1 MPAPQPTTTPQLP
14 PAGTAWQDVL
24 AAHVALAVTDV
35 QGRFIQ
41 ANAALCALSGY
52 AADDLLGQPASLF
65 ATERHTPAFFAA
77 LLRTVR
83 ETGSWRGELC
93 NRSRDGTLFWTDTT
107 VIAQHDAE
115 GHTRT
120 HVVLYHDITPA
131 KRTAQALE
139 DDQDRCYRLL
149 ALSTDWLWEQDAGL
163 RFTRVTGG
171 PEDACAAQA
180 LMLGRQRWELDVD
193 LRDDGWTEH
202 RATVEAHQPF
212 RNFEYRL
219 RVGRARDTWRW
230 YNVSGEPVFDDAGAF
245 AGYRGVSREITTG
258 RTMQDRLW
266 RLANLDTL
274 TGLPNRMMF
283 QERLAQAVQDGHA
296 RHQPFALALLDL
308 DNFKE
313 INDTLGHDGGDALLC
328 AVARRINRVLRQSD
342 LVARI
347 GGDEFAIILHG
358 ANSVA
363 SLLRPLDALRNT
375 MAEPIPVGHE
385 ERRCTFSMGLTLFP
399 DDAQDGS
406 DLVKNADIA
415 LYRAKAAG
423 RNRVEFFQLDMR
435 SAVQRRVSLCR
446 EMELALQQDDL
457 LMHYQ
462 PVVDLAQGRVIGVE
476 ALLRWRHATLGLL
489 TPGTFARAFDDPGL
503 AARLGQRVVQLT
515 VAQARR
521 WLDEGLNF
529 GRLAINVVAADFASE
544 RFADNLAQVLQAHN
558 VPATCM
564 AVEVTEG
571 MFLGRPASQATAM
584 LQALHGMGVELA
596 FDDFGTGYAS
606 LTHLKNL
613 PIDRLKIDRS
623 FITDLTHDEAD
634 ASIVLAIIQLGKSLG
649 KAITAEGVETEQ
661 QTTLLRRM
669 GCDVHQGFAHA
680 RPMPAAEIAGFVQRF
695 ALQQR
700 AAAGMYRWPLRI
712 ATRPPEAPLLP
723 SHALPALPGGHRSS
737 NAPR

>member
-93 NRSRDGTLFWTDTT
+93 NRARDGTLFWTDTT

-245 AGYRGVSREITTG
+245 AGYRGVSR
-258 RTMQDRLW
+258 
-266 RLANLDTL
+266 
-274 TGLPNRMMF
+274 
-283 QERLAQAVQDGHA
+283 
-296 RHQPFALALLDL
+296 
-308 DNFKE
+308 
-313 INDTLGHDGGDALLC
+313 
-328 AVARRINRVLRQSD
+328 
-342 LVARI
+342 
-347 GGDEFAIILHG
+347 
-358 ANSVA
+358 
-363 SLLRPLDALRNT
+363 
-375 MAEPIPVGHE
+375 
-385 ERRCTFSMGLTLFP
+385 
-399 DDAQDGS
+399 
-406 DLVKNADIA
+406 
-415 LYRAKAAG
+415 
-423 RNRVEFFQLDMR
+423 
-435 SAVQRRVSLCR
+435 
-446 EMELALQQDDL
+446 
-457 LMHYQ
+457 
-462 PVVDLAQGRVIGVE
+462 
-476 ALLRWRHATLGLL
+476 
-489 TPGTFARAFDDPGL
+489 
-503 AARLGQRVVQLT
+503 
-515 VAQARR
+515 
-521 WLDEGLNF
+521 
-529 GRLAINVVAADFASE
+529 
-544 RFADNLAQVLQAHN
+544 
-558 VPATCM
+558 
-564 AVEVTEG
+564 
-571 MFLGRPASQATAM
+571 
-584 LQALHGMGVELA
+584 
-596 FDDFGTGYAS
+596 
-606 LTHLKNL
+606 
-613 PIDRLKIDRS
+613 
-623 FITDLTHDEAD
+623 
-634 ASIVLAIIQLGKSLG
+634 
-649 KAITAEGVETEQ
+649 
-661 QTTLLRRM
+661 
-669 GCDVHQGFAHA
+669 
-680 RPMPAAEIAGFVQRF
+680 
-695 ALQQR
+695 
-700 AAAGMYRWPLRI
+700 
-712 ATRPPEAPLLP
+712 
-723 SHALPALPGGHRSS
+723 
-737 NAPR
+737 